1 MASGSWLA
9 QLAIWRAGP
18 WTDHLAIWW
27 AGPGRT
33 SLPYGEQV
41 LDIPDSHVA
50 SGSLLAQL
58 AIWRAG
64 RGCPGLKWFPLVDS
78 DSWKVCVSPFPILSF
93 VSQELFVEEIGSS
106 NSITCRITSFKI
118 IRYFMFREIFSRDF
132 QALIS
137 SWPILTPIVSPT
149 AR

>member
-1 MASGSWLA
+1 
-9 QLAIWRAGP
+9 
-18 WTDHLAIWW
+18 
-27 AGPGRT
+27 GPGRT

-64 RGCPGLKWFPLVDS
+64 RGCPGLNSPYDERGPGRTISPYDERALDGPARHMVLDIPDS
-78 DSWKVCVSPFPILSF
+78 HVASGSLLAQLAIWRAGRGCPGLNWKVCVSPFPILSF

-106 NSITCRITSFKI
+106 NSITC
-118 IRYFMFREIFSRDF
+118 
-132 QALIS
+132 
-137 SWPILTPIVSPT
+137 
-149 AR
+149 